1 MTALGLAVAVPAVLG
16 YNLLVRNNRVI
27 IASFHAFA
35 EDLLAYLT
43 TGARVPSSMDHH
55 RAHRPQEGG
64 VTRPGDD
71 HGIQR
76 TRCRRR
82 RTQFGPM
89 AEINMIPLVDVM
101 LVLLIIF
108 MITAPLLAHKIK
120 IDLPQASTVL
130 LEEKPDTIVISLMA
144 DGKMFLNDVAIERT
158 AMIERLAVEA
168 QRKPQPELHLHVDR
182 TLQFQA
188 LATVMADAQ
197 NAGMVKVG
205 IATDPIKGAEGRGQ

>member
-1 MTALGLAVAVPAVLG
+1 MAFSGLNA
-16 YNLLVRNNRVI
+16 NNGSGPHS
-27 IASFHAFA
+27 A
-35 EDLLAYLT
+35 
-43 TGARVPSSMDHH
+43 
-55 RAHRPQEGG
+55 
-64 VTRPGDD
+64 
-71 HGIQR
+71 
-76 TRCRRR
+76 
-82 RTQFGPM
+82 PM

-130 LEEKPDTIVISLMA
+130 LEEKPDTIVIALMA
-144 DGKMFLNDVAIERT
+144 DGRMFLNDVPTNRHDMLT
-158 AMIERLAVEA
+158 RLSAEA

-205 IATDPIKGAEGRGQ
+205 IATDPIKGGDQP

>member
-1 MTALGLAVAVPAVLG
+1 MAFSGLNG
-16 YNLLVRNNRVI
+16 GG
-27 IASFHAFA
+27 
-35 EDLLAYLT
+35 
-43 TGARVPSSMDHH
+43 GATPHS
-55 RAHRPQEGG
+55 A
-64 VTRPGDD
+64 
-71 HGIQR
+71 
-76 TRCRRR
+76 
-82 RTQFGPM
+82 PM
-89 AEINMIPLVDVM
+89 VEINMIPLVDVM

-144 DGKMFLNDVAIERT
+144 DGQMFLNDVPIDRT
-158 AMIERLAVEA
+158 FMIKRLSAEA

-205 IATDPIKGAEGRGQ
+205 IATDPIRSDDRR

>member
-1 MTALGLAVAVPAVLG
+1 MAFSGLGG
-16 YNLLVRNNRVI
+16 GGG
-27 IASFHAFA
+27 S
-35 EDLLAYLT
+35 
-43 TGARVPSSMDHH
+43 GAPHS
-55 RAHRPQEGG
+55 A
-64 VTRPGDD
+64 
-71 HGIQR
+71 
-76 TRCRRR
+76 
-82 RTQFGPM
+82 PM

-130 LEEKPDTIVISLMA
+130 LEEKPDTIVIALMA
-144 DGKMFLNDVAIERT
+144 DGQMFLNDVSIDRT
-158 AMIERLAVEA
+158 KLLERLSAEA

-205 IATDPIKGAEGRGQ
+205 IATDPIKGRDSR

>member
-1 MTALGLAVAVPAVLG
+1 MAFSGLGG
-16 YNLLVRNNRVI
+16 
-27 IASFHAFA
+27 
-35 EDLLAYLT
+35 
-43 TGARVPSSMDHH
+43 G
-55 RAHRPQEGG
+55 GG
-64 VTRPGDD
+64 VP
-71 HGIQR
+71 HSA
-76 TRCRRR
+76 
-82 RTQFGPM
+82 PM

-130 LEEKPDTIVISLMA
+130 LEEKPDTIVIALMA
-144 DGKMFLNDVAIERT
+144 DGQMFLNDVSIDRT
-158 AMIERLAVEA
+158 SLLARLSAEA

-205 IATDPIKGAEGRGQ
+205 IATDPIKGRDSR